1 VSDQGASS
9 LAGLQAEVGR
19 LVQGVSDEVEEM
31 QSQLR
36 GLERARSFAAAAT
49 AQWSLSAVLQA
60 IVDSARD
67 ALGARSA
74 ALVVIEGHDGR
85 VVNLVHS
92 GMDEEMV
99 GRIAALPRGEGILGV
114 LISDPV
120 SVRLGDLGAGTASVN
135 YSAGDPL
142 MRAFLGVPIH
152 VGGDVFGNLYV
163 TEPVGG
169 GEFSSEDEVLAAVM
183 AVTAS
188 GAIANAQR
196 LAESEQRRRWLAAA
210 AELTHRLLFGQTD
223 APLEVI
229 TNAAA
234 AAADADVVTLTVP
247 DGAGMISS
255 RAASGPLA
263 AALKGTSW
271 PAAGTL
277 DDQVMR
283 GGKPVLVDE
292 YPTATALGLDI
303 GPTMVLPLV
312 AGDQVRGAMSLSR
325 AGNRPAFTPA
335 ELDMAATFANQATLA
350 MELIDARADQVRLA
364 VLENKERIAEDLHDH
379 VIQELFAT
387 GMSLQA
393 LFGRLERPEHQ
404 QRVSVAIVSLD
415 NVISRIRTAIFE
427 LLPQAQGS
435 DEPSLE
441 AAMLAVVTEHTSQ
454 LGYSPRLHFNGPVDQ
469 GAVAY
474 LIDDITAV
482 TREALSNCARHARA
496 TAVTISLDSTPDL
509 ITLTITDNGRGI
521 GHPARNS
528 GLSNMRQRAA
538 RHGGILQ
545 FTSPPTGGTCL
556 TWTAPL
562 LL

>member
-1 VSDQGASS
+1 
-9 LAGLQAEVGR
+9 
-19 LVQGVSDEVEEM
+19 M

-36 GLERARSFAAAAT
+36 GLERARSFAAAT
-49 AQWSLSAVLQA
+49 AAAGWSLSAVLQA

-67 ALGARSA
+67 VLGARFA
-74 ALVVIEGHDGR
+74 ALVVIEGLDGR
-85 VVNLVHS
+85 VVKFVHS
-92 GMDEEMV
+92 GLDVEMV
-99 GRIAALPRGEGILGV
+99 GRIGALPLGEGVLGV

-120 SVRLGDLGAGTASVN
+120 PPRLAEPGVRPDGESVPPGQRLT
-135 YSAGDPL
+135 
-142 MRAFLGVPIH
+142 RAFLEVPIQ
-152 VGGDVFGNLYV
+152 VGGEVFGDLYV

-188 GAIANAQR
+188 GAIADAQR

-210 AELTHRLLFGQTD
+210 AELTHRLLFGHTD

-247 DGAGMISS
+247 DGAGTISS

-312 AGDQVRGAMSLSR
+312 AGEQVRGAMSLSR
-325 AGNRPAFTPA
+325 TANRPAFTPA

-404 QRVSVAIVSLD
+404 QRVSVAIISLD

-427 LLPQAQGS
+427 LLPQAHSS
-435 DEPSLE
+435 DEPNLE
-441 AAMLAVVTEHTSQ
+441 AAMLAVVNEHTSQ
-454 LGYSPRLHFNGPVDQ
+454 LGYSPRLRFNGPVDQ
-469 GAVAY
+469 GAVSY

-496 TAVTISLDSTPDL
+496 TAVTVSFDSDPDL

-521 GHPARNS
+521 GHPDRTS
-528 GLSNMRQRAA
+528 GLNNMRQRAA
-538 RHGGILQ
+538 RHGGSLQ
-545 FTSPPTGGTCL
+545 FTSPATGGTCL
-556 TWTAPL
+556 IWTAL
-562 LL
+562 LSL